1 MMESTHG
8 RGSKSLAIGAVALL
22 MAMSA
27 FVMLSADD
35 SDAAVTHNYY
45 VSFSVNAGDSFNQSA
60 EPAYKSG
67 TTSTSGMPSWCTFTD
82 SGAVHS
88 VSGTVP
94 ADVSGVFVFTTTTQF
109 RAGAQTAYKVTE
121 WTITVNSQFSLA
133 FNANG
138 GTSSI
143 ASQSHTG
150 PESTHTFT
158 IPSEVPVRDGYTF
171 AGWATS
177 PSASPSYQPGS
188 SVTMSPGSMT
198 LYAIW
203 NANWNVSDITVY
215 AGQAISIT
223 PVASGTVSVSG
234 VGWLSASGNCVFGTA
249 PSENGVYDVT
259 VSCGGSSASFK
270 ITVISALAFASIP
283 SSGIFAY
290 EG

>member
-1 MMESTHG
+1 MESTHG
-8 RGSKSLAIGAVALL
+8 RKSKSLAIGAVALL

-35 SDAAVTHNYY
+35 SDAAITTNYEK
-45 VSFSVNAGDSFNQSA
+45 SFSVYAGDSFS
-60 EPAYKSG
+60 ESCDIAYSGGSKSTG
-67 TTSTSGMPSWCTFTD
+67 NMPSW
-82 SGAVHS
+82 
-88 VSGTVP
+88 VSFNQGSNRHTI
-94 ADVSGVFVFTTTTQF
+94 SGVAPSDTGTYSFTTTNTYRSGTLQK
-109 RAGAQTAYKVTE
+109 ANTVT
-121 WTITVNSQFSLA
+121 WTIDVIAKNSFTLN

-138 GTSSI
+138 GTTNNV
-143 ASQSHTG
+143 SQSHTG

>member
-8 RGSKSLAIGAVALL
+8 RRSKSLAIGAVALL

-35 SDAAVTHNYY
+35 SDALGNYGTESDPLTSLSCDFQEIAGSSTIYIAVGSPVTISNGEGIRATS
-45 VSFSVNAGDSFNQSA
+45 VSSGFGLSINAEGDLTGTLS
-60 EPAYKSG
+60 KSG
-67 TTSTSGMPSWCTFTD
+67 TIIVATYDDMYEESCAGFVIKSID
-82 SGAVHS
+82 
-88 VSGTVP
+88 TV
-94 ADVSGVFVFTTTTQF
+94 
-109 RAGAQTAYKVTE
+109 K
-121 WTITVNSQFSLA
+121 
-133 FNANG
+133 
-138 GTSSI
+138 
-143 ASQSHTG
+143 
-150 PESTHTFT
+150 
-158 IPSEVPVRDGYTF
+158 
-171 AGWATS
+171 
-177 PSASPSYQPGS
+177 
-188 SVTMSPGSMT
+188 
-198 LYAIW
+198 
-203 NANWNVSDITVY
+203 WNVSDITVY

>member
-35 SDAAVTHNYY
+35 SDALGNYGTESDPLTSLSCDFQEIAGSSTIYIAVGSPVTISNGEGIRATS
-45 VSFSVNAGDSFNQSA
+45 VSSGFGLSINAEGDLTGTLS
-60 EPAYKSG
+60 KSG
-67 TTSTSGMPSWCTFTD
+67 TIIVATYDDMYEESCAGFVIKSID
-82 SGAVHS
+82 
-88 VSGTVP
+88 TV
-94 ADVSGVFVFTTTTQF
+94 
-109 RAGAQTAYKVTE
+109 K
-121 WTITVNSQFSLA
+121 
-133 FNANG
+133 
-138 GTSSI
+138 
-143 ASQSHTG
+143 
-150 PESTHTFT
+150 
-158 IPSEVPVRDGYTF
+158 
-171 AGWATS
+171 
-177 PSASPSYQPGS
+177 
-188 SVTMSPGSMT
+188 
-198 LYAIW
+198 
-203 NANWNVSDITVY
+203 WNVSDITVY

-259 VSCGGSSASFK
+259 VSCGSSSASFK

>member
-1 MMESTHG
+1 MESTHG
-8 RGSKSLAIGAVALL
+8 RRSKSLAIGAVALL

-35 SDAAVTHNYY
+35 SDALGNYGTESDPLTSLSCDFQEIVGDGTIYIAVGSPVTISNGEGIRATS
-45 VSFSVNAGDSFNQSA
+45 VSAGFGLSINAEGDLTGTLS
-60 EPAYKSG
+60 KSG
-67 TTSTSGMPSWCTFTD
+67 T
-82 SGAVHS
+82 
-88 VSGTVP
+88 
-94 ADVSGVFVFTTTTQF
+94 
-109 RAGAQTAYKVTE
+109 
-121 WTITVNSQFSLA
+121 ITVDLYDDMYEEPTPGFVIK
-133 FNANG
+133 
-138 GTSSI
+138 SI
-143 ASQSHTG
+143 DT
-150 PESTHTFT
+150 
-158 IPSEVPVRDGYTF
+158 VK
-171 AGWATS
+171 
-177 PSASPSYQPGS
+177 
-188 SVTMSPGSMT
+188 
-198 LYAIW
+198 
-203 NANWNVSDITVY
+203 WNVSDITVY

>member
-1 MMESTHG
+1 MESTHG

-203 NANWNVSDITVY
+203 NANW
-215 AGQAISIT
+215 
-223 PVASGTVSVSG
+223 TVSVSG

>member
-1 MMESTHG
+1 MESTHG

-35 SDAAVTHNYY
+35 SDALGNYGTESDPLTSLSCDFQEIAGSSTIYIAVGSPVTISNGEGIRATS
-45 VSFSVNAGDSFNQSA
+45 VSSGFGLSINAEGDLTGTLS
-60 EPAYKSG
+60 KSG
-67 TTSTSGMPSWCTFTD
+67 TIIVATYDDMYEESCAGFVIKSID
-82 SGAVHS
+82 
-88 VSGTVP
+88 TV
-94 ADVSGVFVFTTTTQF
+94 
-109 RAGAQTAYKVTE
+109 K
-121 WTITVNSQFSLA
+121 
-133 FNANG
+133 
-138 GTSSI
+138 
-143 ASQSHTG
+143 
-150 PESTHTFT
+150 
-158 IPSEVPVRDGYTF
+158 
-171 AGWATS
+171 
-177 PSASPSYQPGS
+177 
-188 SVTMSPGSMT
+188 
-198 LYAIW
+198 
-203 NANWNVSDITVY
+203 WNVSDITVY

>member
-8 RGSKSLAIGAVALL
+8 RRSKSLTIGAVALL

-35 SDAAVTHNYY
+35 SDALGNYGTESDPLTSLSCDFQEIAGSSTIYIAVGSPVTISNGEGIRAT
-45 VSFSVNAGDSFNQSA
+45 SVPAGFGLSINANGDLTGTLS
-60 EPAYKSG
+60 KSG
-67 TTSTSGMPSWCTFTD
+67 T
-82 SGAVHS
+82 
-88 VSGTVP
+88 
-94 ADVSGVFVFTTTTQF
+94 
-109 RAGAQTAYKVTE
+109 
-121 WTITVNSQFSLA
+121 ITVDLYDDMYEEELPAA
-133 FNANG
+133 FVIK
-138 GTSSI
+138 SI
-143 ASQSHTG
+143 DA
-150 PESTHTFT
+150 
-158 IPSEVPVRDGYTF
+158 VK
-171 AGWATS
+171 
-177 PSASPSYQPGS
+177 
-188 SVTMSPGSMT
+188 
-198 LYAIW
+198 
-203 NANWNVSDITVY
+203 WNVSDITVY

>member
-35 SDAAVTHNYY
+35 SDALGNYGTESDPLTSLSCDFQEIAGSSTIYIAVGSPVTISNGEGIRATS
-45 VSFSVNAGDSFNQSA
+45 VSSGFGLSINAEGDLTGTLS
-60 EPAYKSG
+60 KSG
-67 TTSTSGMPSWCTFTD
+67 TIIVATYDDMYEESCAGFVIKSID
-82 SGAVHS
+82 
-88 VSGTVP
+88 TV
-94 ADVSGVFVFTTTTQF
+94 
-109 RAGAQTAYKVTE
+109 K
-121 WTITVNSQFSLA
+121 
-133 FNANG
+133 
-138 GTSSI
+138 
-143 ASQSHTG
+143 
-150 PESTHTFT
+150 
-158 IPSEVPVRDGYTF
+158 
-171 AGWATS
+171 
-177 PSASPSYQPGS
+177 
-188 SVTMSPGSMT
+188 
-198 LYAIW
+198 
-203 NANWNVSDITVY
+203 WNVSDITVY